1 MRWRPACQIL
11 SNALKI
17 SSATA
22 WLAASLLKALAI
34 LSDTTVRRSAVD
46 GEDLK
51 LYWKPEKKPH
61 FSKWSTIL
69 LFTSFSKTL
78 LNTERRVTGQ

>member
-11 SNALKI
+11 SDALKI

-22 WLAASLLKALAI
+22 WLATSLLKAQAI

-51 LYWKPEKKPH
+51 PYWKPEKKSH
-61 FSKWSTIL
+61 IF
-69 LFTSFSKTL
+69 
-78 LNTERRVTGQ
+78 LNDQQSYLQVFQRLY